1 MIYWVSCGILY
12 LLILTYQDY
21 KKNKLVD
28 DRYNYFMMGV
38 TFSLLSHYS
47 QPIWYIFGLLAVSIL
62 LMVYVSKTGILGDA
76 DSKTLFWSFFGF
88 GIISFWSLL
97 WYSITFTGVFTIH
110 TILKIIIYKTKAKAQ
125 GYPIFLISFIVTSL
139 LFIF

>member
-1 MIYWVSCGILY
+1 MIYWVSCGIIY

-38 TFSLLSHYS
+38 TFSLLSHYGR
-47 QPIWYIFGLLAVSIL
+47 PIWYIFGLLAVSIL
-62 LMVYVSKTGILGDA
+62 LMIYVSKTGILGEA
-76 DSKTLFWSFFGF
+76 DSKTLFWSFYGF
-88 GIISFWSLL
+88 GILGFWSLL
-97 WYSITFTGVFTIH
+97 WYSIILSGVFTLH
-110 TILKIIIYKTKAKAQ
+110 TILKLILYKTKAKVQ